1 MRISKSSILF
11 MFLVM
16 FTSVVGLSTVT
27 HAETLAFKVGKVVT
41 FDDQE
46 RVINNATV
54 IVIDG
59 KITAIGKSKEIMI
72 PAGAK
77 VIEHKDLW
85 LVPGMVECHNH
96 TGGGSSDLHDY
107 VYLTNPGLR
116 TLESLVP
123 DNPEMVRARAGGVT
137 TILTIPGSGN
147 NMSGF
152 GTILKT
158 AGGSVEESVL
168 KAPGSLKIAQ
178 AGNPERY
185 FYGVGRSFMNFNTR
199 QTLRKAKDYHLART
213 EWEEGKLAVEP
224 AFNLNWEEFRPLF
237 RRETVASVHTQIYQV
252 LMTTVKMVAGEF
264 NIRTVLD
271 HSTFDA
277 WKVAPLVNENDSL
290 YTINGPRQLHYD
302 RTQRRLMGNAA
313 RWWQGGVRKLGI
325 NTDSPV
331 VPQEELFYQA
341 SMACYYGWKPYEA
354 LKGITRIPAEALM
367 MDHRLGSITVGL
379 DADFCLWTGDPIDPR
394 SSCEMTV
401 IDGEVTYEASEK
413 RVF

>member
-1 MRISKSSILF
+1 MRTSSLLLL
-11 MFLVM
+11 LVLLV
-16 FTSVVGLSTVT
+16 SVTG
-27 HAETLAFKVGKVVT
+27 AETSNAADTIAFRVGKVVT
-41 FDDQE
+41 MDNDD
-46 RVINNATV
+46 RVINNAVV
-54 IVIDG
+54 IVEDG
-59 KITAIGKSKEIMI
+59 KITAIGRSRDLEI

-77 VIEHKDLW
+77 VIDRGELW
-85 LVPGMVECHNH
+85 LVPGLVECHNH

-107 VYLTNPGLR
+107 IYLTNPGLR
-116 TLESLVP
+116 TLEAIVP
-123 DNPEMVRARAGGVT
+123 DNPEMERARAGGVT

-158 AGGSVEESVL
+158 AGGTVEEAVI

-199 QTLRKAKDYHLART
+199 QTLRKARDYHLART
-213 EWEEGKLAVEP
+213 AWEQGEIQEEP
-224 AFNLNWEEFRPLF
+224 PKNLHWEEFRPLF

-264 NIRTVLD
+264 GIRTVLD

-277 WKVAPLVNENDSL
+277 WKVAPLIKEDPTI
-290 YTINGPRQLHYD
+290 YTINGPRQIHYD
-302 RTQRRLMGNAA
+302 RTQRRIMGNAA
-313 RWWQGGVRKLGI
+313 RWWQAGIRKLGF
-325 NTDSPV
+325 NTDAPV

-341 SMACYYGWKPYEA
+341 TMACYYGWTPYEA
-354 LKGITRIPAEALM
+354 LKGVTRIPAEALM

-394 SSCEMTV
+394 SSVEMAV
-401 IDGEVTYEASEK
+401 IDGKITYEASKK

>member
-1 MRISKSSILF
+1 MRTSSLLLL
-11 MFLVM
+11 LVLLV
-16 FTSVVGLSTVT
+16 SVTG
-27 HAETLAFKVGKVVT
+27 AETSNAADTIAFRVGKVVT
-41 FDDQE
+41 MDNDD
-46 RVINNATV
+46 RVINNAVV
-54 IVIDG
+54 IVEDG
-59 KITAIGKSKEIMI
+59 KITAIGRSRDLEI

-77 VIEHKDLW
+77 VIDRGELW
-85 LVPGMVECHNH
+85 LVPGLVECHNH

-107 VYLTNPGLR
+107 IYLTNPGLR
-116 TLESLVP
+116 TLEAIVP
-123 DNPEMVRARAGGVT
+123 DNPEMERARAGGVT

-158 AGGSVEESVL
+158 AGGTVEEAVI

-199 QTLRKAKDYHLART
+199 QTLRKARDYHLART
-213 EWEEGKLAVEP
+213 AWEQGEIQEEP
-224 AFNLNWEEFRPLF
+224 PKNLHWEEFRALF

-264 NIRTVLD
+264 GIRTVLD

-277 WKVAPLVNENDSL
+277 WKVAPLIKEDPTI
-290 YTINGPRQLHYD
+290 YTINGPRQIHYD
-302 RTQRRLMGNAA
+302 RTQRRIMGNAA
-313 RWWQGGVRKLGI
+313 RWWQAGIRKLGI
-325 NTDSPV
+325 NTDAPV

-341 SMACYYGWKPYEA
+341 TMACYYGWTPYEA
-354 LKGITRIPAEALM
+354 LKGVTRIPAEALM

-394 SSCEMTV
+394 SSVEMAV
-401 IDGEVTYEASEK
+401 IDGKITYEASKK